1 MKKLTLILLSVLM
14 IVTLAACGDKCE
26 HTYDNACDA
35 TCNECG
41 ETREV
46 SAHQW
51 NDATCTTLKTCTVC
65 GTTKGEML
73 PHNWED
79 ATCITAKTCKT
90 C

>member
-14 IVTLAACGDKCE
+14 IVALVACGDKECK

-35 TCNECG
+35 TCNDCG

-51 NDATCTTLKTCTVC
+51 NDAT
-65 GTTKGEML
+65 
-73 PHNWED
+73 
-79 ATCITAKTCKT
+79 
-90 C
+90 